1 MFPNHAYGRILNL
14 QVSNTPLDFKNGI
27 NNIQTTAYNDA
38 CTLYINGSPIVE
50 SYESFI
56 DILSNLL
63 RLVVKLSL
71 ENAKHK

>member
-1 MFPNHAYGRILNL
+1 ME
-14 QVSNTPLDFKNGI
+14 FKNGI

-71 ENAKHK
+71 ENAKHKWAFVILEKMVGVFKN